1 MLKTLK
7 KIIRKRK
14 AISPVIATILLIALT
29 VSSIALVYFVVIPY
43 FNNTQLFA
51 FVKSVRDT
59 DKDSR
64 YDEIKIIV
72 TNGGTNNIEILNIH
86 VWSVPKGLLGTQ
98 SQWTRH
104 EAWGLKNP
112 NDNMVAPSSP
122 KEMIVNG
129 TDQIVLSIAE
139 QTYYRLEIEYKGQK
153 YAYISNW
160 KLLNDEA
167 DFSDLLS
174 DFESFDLQAW
184 GLEGSIDVPGWP
196 SNNYNTNGGDEFGPL
211 FEGQSVYLPVI
222 NETSYVPFYITGKIV
237 IFHSTNGNL
246 TGQPTVQQINRT
258 SNPFKARKFFLLGL
272 AGSWGDEF
280 PVGATALTLNI
291 TYTDGTSSIW
301 EMGHEYIDDWWYNSN
316 PGDVCISAPSGLIT
330 EIDLGYQSDSPGQ
343 PIHTHTAGFY
353 LDYYKYIQ
361 FITFVD
367 PGNDASGPHLLSLT
381 AG

>member
-1 MLKTLK
+1 MLKTMK

-29 VSSIALVYFVVIPY
+29 VSSIALVYFVVIP
-43 FNNTQLFA
+43 FFSNTSLFA
-51 FVKSVRDT
+51 FVKNVRDT
-59 DKDSR
+59 NKDSR
-64 YDEIKIIV
+64 YDEIEIVV
-72 TNGGTNNIEILNIH
+72 TNGGTTNIEITNIH
-86 VWSVPKGLLGTQ
+86 VWSVPKGLLGNQ
-98 SQWTRH
+98 DQWIRH

-112 NDNMVAPSSP
+112 ADNKVAPSSP

-139 QTYYRLEIEYKGQK
+139 QTYYRLEIEYAGQK
-153 YAYISNW
+153 YAYISQW

-167 DFSDLLS
+167 DFSDLLA

-184 GLEGSIDVPGWP
+184 GFEGTIDVPGWP
-196 SNNYNTNGGDEFGPL
+196 SNNYNTSGGDEFGPL
-211 FEGQSVYLPVI
+211 IEGQSVYLPVI

-246 TGQPTVQQINRT
+246 TGQPTVQQIDRT

-291 TYTDGTSSIW
+291 TYTDGSSSIW

-316 PGDVCISAPSGLIT
+316 PGHECISAPYGLIT
-330 EIDLGYQSDSPGQ
+330 EIDLGFQNDSPYQ
-343 PIHTHTAGFY
+343 PIHTHTAGFC